1 MGCLLALAML
11 LGACGGRESVRPAD
25 SKPAAS
31 ASEAPNRAE
40 IRAAMAEGLI
50 GDRENARHTAGP
62 IPRQSEQLDPPP
74 APKQIHTQSPVQPP
88 PALASSPSPRVAA
101 APSQAADKA
110 IVDEA
115 GLPKAAGT
123 PPPAKVAKPDPVKT
137 PPTPLAARFQRA
149 AARPRRE
156 TCQRTK
162 LSRAARRVSEQG
174 QGPPRKK
181 EPDRRAQRSCRRTS
195 VRDRRFRKRR
205 IHPRGSFAAV
215 RHAAHGHCRLRR
227 HKGTRQGLLRRA
239 YPVGLPN
246 LPLCGRGH
254 ARRETHDRPACQRTP
269 NPCSFAAEDRLA
281 RDRAGPERNG
291 KPAVP

>member
-1 MGCLLALAML
+1 MRGKLSIMGCLLASAML

-74 APKQIHTQSPVQPP
+74 APKHVHTQSPVQPP

-137 PPTPLAARFQRA
+137 RPTPAPHASNAPPPGPAEKLASEPGYRA
-149 AARPRRE
+149 QLGAFRSKAKALR
-156 TCQRTK
+156 
-162 LSRAARRVSEQG
+162 ARRSLTDALNGVVDERLFAIDDSG
-174 QGPPRKK
+174 NDGSVRVVLSLLF
-181 EPDRRAQRSCRRTS
+181 ATRRTATAACA
-195 VRDRRFRKRR
+195 VIKERGRDCFVAR
-205 IHPRGSFAAV
+205 IR
-215 RHAAHGHCRLRR
+215 
-227 HKGTRQGLLRRA
+227 
-239 YPVGLPN
+239 
-246 LPLCGRGH
+246 
-254 ARRETHDRPACQRTP
+254 
-269 NPCSFAAEDRLA
+269 
-281 RDRAGPERNG
+281 
-291 KPAVP
+291 